1 MKFTVELEVG
11 DAPDPQAVLQF
22 LSWAHELDKGGVK
35 FNHLQSFV
43 AGGEIQGA
51 ESPAVTDLIQGA
63 DWPEEPDAVSE
74 IAAPVAGAKRKPGR
88 PRKTAAPAAAEEA
101 ASPPLPFPPAV
112 VQPDPPPP
120 PAVPAGMALP
130 PGITMPGGP
139 APVAPVVQPQAAAM
153 PVVPP
158 AAEGASTS
166 TLEDLREAF
175 RQSNAARPG
184 KAFVLLKASAWPD
197 GTPKGTWFTVESIPA
212 ELRERAMYEMSLL

>member
-1 MKFTVELEVG
+1 MKFTVELNVG
-11 DAPDPQAVLQF
+11 EAPDPEAVSQF
-22 LSWAHELDKGGVK
+22 LAWGARLDTGGAQ
-35 FNHLQSFV
+35 LMI
-43 AGGEIQGA
+43 GEPLKQA
-51 ESPAVTDLIQGA
+51 AFEPVTDLIQGA

-88 PRKTAAPAAAEEA
+88 PRKVAAPAAAEEA
-101 ASPPLPFPPAV
+101 ASPPLPFPPAAV

-139 APVAPVVQPQAAAM
+139 APAAPVVQPQAAAM

-158 AAEGASTS
+158 AAEGASAS

-197 GTPKGTWFTVESIPA
+197 GTPKGPWFTVESIPA